1 MTTTLLL
8 GGILALVI
16 GAIVRATTTPTSTR
30 ATNLAIAAT
39 GLAAA
44 LAGVNLLLVV
54 LAGGD
59 ILGAALATLAI
70 SVTVTV
76 QLWAARHLTGD
87 PRVRRF
93 IVLSSLLAAALTLTA
108 GADSVAVFT
117 VGWISTSV
125 LVLGLLTLGG
135 PTPQT
140 RVALHRTAA
149 VFLAA
154 DASLVAA
161 ATLVLTNADT
171 GAGFAA
177 ASSLTGAS
185 AATAGTLVAVAALAR
200 AGAVPLHGWLPATV
214 AAPTPVSALLHAGV
228 VNAGALLLVRFAPL
242 QSQATAL
249 IVGIAGGLTVV
260 IAGTAM
266 LTRPDI
272 KGGLVQSTA
281 AQMGF
286 MLLAC
291 SLGAYALAVL
301 HVIGHALYKSYRF
314 LSAGSAVAVARR
326 AGATT
331 PTVPPPPALLRAGG
345 ASVAALIVLGAAI
358 AAGSLGHPGGVLLPF
373 IAAAVCVAVWHS
385 LRAPGAA
392 GWMLGAGITA
402 VGTGY
407 VLIWAAVE
415 TAYPLTTAHPA
426 PAWLGIAVFLGAVLA
441 AAALS
446 PLSPRPIREFGF
458 AVASGWS
465 QPRVPPPPPRTPL
478 TASVPVELERSPR

>member
-140 RVALHRTAA
+140 RVAVRRTAA
-149 VFLAA
+149 VFLAT

-161 ATLVLTNADT
+161 ATLVLANADT

-185 AATAGTLVAVAALAR
+185 AATAGTFVAVAALAR
-200 AGAVPLHGWLPATV
+200 AGAVPLHGWLPATL

-272 KGGLVQSTA
+272 KGRLVQSTA

-291 SLGAYALAVL
+291 ALGAYALAVL

-314 LSAGSAVAVARR
+314 LSAGSAVALARR
-326 AGATT
+326 AGATAPPT
-331 PTVPPPPALLRAGG
+331 PPLLRAGS
-345 ASVAALIVLGAAI
+345 ASVAALIVLGLAV

-392 GWMLGAGITA
+392 GRMLGAGITA
-402 VGTGY
+402 AGSGY
-407 VLIWAAVE
+407 VLIWAGVE
-415 TAYPLTTAHPA
+415 TSHPLTTAHPA
-426 PAWLGIAVFLGAVLA
+426 PAWLAIAVFLGAVLA

-446 PLSPRPIREFGF
+446 PLSPRRIREFGF
-458 AVASGWS
+458 AAASGWS
-465 QPRVPPPPPRTPL
+465 QPPVPPPPPRTPL
-478 TASVPVELERSPR
+478 TASVPLELERSPR